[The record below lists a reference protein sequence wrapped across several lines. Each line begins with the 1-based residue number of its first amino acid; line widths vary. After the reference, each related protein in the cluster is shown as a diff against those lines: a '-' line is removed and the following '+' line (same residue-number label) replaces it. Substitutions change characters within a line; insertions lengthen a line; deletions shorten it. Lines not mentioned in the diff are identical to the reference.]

1 MRFAKLASCARPI
14 ARVIRNM
21 PKPSPLPLSVS
32 NPKCVLNRSLISDYL
47 SLTKLADP
55 NFFIQRWWTNA

>member
-1 MRFAKLASCARPI
+1 
-14 ARVIRNM
+14 M